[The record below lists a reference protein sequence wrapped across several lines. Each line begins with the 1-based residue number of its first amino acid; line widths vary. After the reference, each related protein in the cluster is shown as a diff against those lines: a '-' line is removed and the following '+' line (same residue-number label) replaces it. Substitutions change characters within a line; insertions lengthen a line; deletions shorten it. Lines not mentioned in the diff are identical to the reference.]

1 MNKESVKLELY
12 VSDIW
17 NILNAFQIQENE
29 TGNDEDVK
37 KTIWAMNMQLRKQ
50 GYEIKHDDFGYQVV
64 RKKTPLTT

>member
-29 TGNDEDVK
+29 LGVEKDSK
-37 KTIWAMNMQLRKQ
+37 QTIWAINMQLRKQ
-50 GYEIKHDDFGYQVV
+50 GYEIKHDDFGYRVV
-64 RKKTPLTT
+64 KK